1 MPTGTKTF
9 VFVSRFPGSRNT
21 STTRICALGTTLPT
35 EPLWVSHSVPVMI
48 VIPNNSVPP

>member
-21 STTRICALGTTLPT
+21 TRRMIGDTAEMSLAVAR
-35 EPLWVSHSVPVMI
+35 EPIGQARQMNEP
-48 VIPNNSVPP
+48 